1 MDRTLS
7 DKIHDALSKTLRVSA
22 MVYVFFA
29 VLGALLCSHVLYEI
43 QQKEDTETQEA
54 IDKAKKHFSN

>member
-7 DKIHDALSKTLRVSA
+7 DKIHDTLSRILQVTA
-22 MVYVFFA
+22 MTYVFFA

-43 QQKEDTETQEA
+43 QQKDDTETQEA
-54 IDKAKKHFSN
+54 IEKAKKHFLN